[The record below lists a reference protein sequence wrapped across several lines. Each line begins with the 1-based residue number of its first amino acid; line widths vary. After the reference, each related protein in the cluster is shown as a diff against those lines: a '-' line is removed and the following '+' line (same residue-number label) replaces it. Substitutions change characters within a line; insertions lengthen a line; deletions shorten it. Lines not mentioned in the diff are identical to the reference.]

1 MAFRP
6 TSETLANITLADE
19 PFKSGP
25 VSLFSIR
32 NDQNMV
38 TLVLVCLKL
47 VNVFEDGKY
56 SFAIDDVR
64 YLDDFNKACK
74 DAIMAR
80 SDIKD
85 DEWVDLIRSYNGRRY
100 FSLKTSKNASI
111 RDPLVKG
118 SNYKLVVL
126 LSSVWQKKK
135 AAGIMARITAAKKV
149 EKEVEYLFLDD

>member
-6 TSETLANITLADE
+6 NSETLANITLADE

-25 VSLFSIR
+25 VNMFSIK
-32 NDQNMV
+32 NDNQMV
-38 TLVLVCLKL
+38 TLVLDNVKL
-47 VNVFEDGKY
+47 TNVFDDGKY
-56 SFAIDDVR
+56 SFAIDDVG

-80 SDIKD
+80 SDIKED
-85 DEWVDLIRSYNGRRY
+85 DWVDMVRSFNGRRY
-100 FSLKTSKNASI
+100 ISLKTSKNASI
-111 RDPLVKG
+111 RDPFTKG
-118 SNYKLVVL
+118 SIYKLVVL

-149 EKEVEYLFLDD
+149 EKRGCFHVP

>member
-25 VSLFSIR
+25 VNMFSIK
-32 NDQNMV
+32 NDNQMV
-38 TLVLVCLKL
+38 TLVLDNVKL
-47 VNVFEDGKY
+47 VNAFDDGKY
-56 SFAIDDVR
+56 SFAIDDVGF
-64 YLDDFNKACK
+64 LDDFNKACK
-74 DAIMAR
+74 DAIMTKT
-80 SDIKD
+80 DIKD
-85 DEWVDLIRSYNGRRY
+85 DEWYNMIRSFNGRSY
-100 FSLKTSKNASI
+100 ISLKTSKNASI

-149 EKEVEYLFLDD
+149 EKDAVYMFLDD